1 MISISTAQ
9 STGGIDLVLN
19 LLSAAQTDYQY
30 TRYSGVQ
37 NVKPGELLRD
47 DDGKVYRYVYEDPDP
62 DATIDLGTTTV
73 TDTTRWRLVDPAKST
88 YDDLTAL
95 GLTNVSSASAT
106 AASGLASRNDVRG
119 GAFAWITNETATAT
133 GGISVTALET
143 ATIRATGN
151 STAIAHGGS
160 LFDSDKSKGMSF
172 QIATNVML
180 SGATAT
186 VTNSV
191 LKATGGDVTVAAD
204 NTSTLEAL
212 MKTIVE
218 SPSLAIGATLAFNSI
233 GWDSQNILFNLGNA
247 LLGLNPG
254 TENAAKTIAKVTGT
268 TISAGGSIA
277 VTANSLASIT
287 AVVETSATS
296 ITASLTN
303 KASSIAIDVVVAM
316 NRVSTEVK
324 ASIESAPTVTGAPS
338 VEAKAGSVSVL
349 ATDDASIYSFVDA
362 PVLAVAASA
371 DKATGVTVALSISR
385 NEVATD
391 LAASITGVPSVRA
404 TGGNITVRATQ
415 SSSIDATST
424 ASAVTVAL
432 SLGKSPAFS
441 GGGAT
446 AVNKIGGNT
455 NATINGG
462 TMTATGTA
470 PLAGAI
476 TIAATNSSIVAATVR
491 ALAVAIGGG
500 LSGTTPG
507 IAIGVSIA
515 RNLIGWSE
523 YGGSSPIQVRARAI
537 STSLNAAH
545 GIAISAESTA
555 TITATVKATAVAI
568 AASSDAAY
576 AVSVGGLWT
585 DNKIGVRIEASSD
598 GTAMSAGTGDL
609 PSRRATPR
617 TSPRTRR
624 PRRSPRASR
633 AARAAPARSASRS
646 PTTRSTRPSRRS

>member
-1 MISISTAQ
+1 MPPKPTTSTPVIPGS
-9 STGGIDLVLN
+9 STSSRASS
-19 LLSAAQTDYQY
+19 SATTTARSTV
-30 TRYSGVQ
+30 TRTPRTY
-37 NVKPGELLRD
+37 PGPRH
-47 DDGKVYRYVYEDPDP
+47 DDGHRH
-62 DATIDLGTTTV
+62 DALAIV
-73 TDTTRWRLVDPAKST
+73 NPAKST

-95 GLTNVSSASAT
+95 GLTNVSSADAT

-143 ATIRATGN
+143 ATIRATGD
-151 STAIAHGGS
+151 STANAHGGS

-191 LKATGGDVTVAAD
+191 LKATGGDVAVSAD

-254 TENAAKTIAKVTGT
+254 TENAAKTIAKVTGS
-268 TISAGGSIA
+268 TISVGGSIA

-296 ITASLTN
+296 ITASLTD

-371 DKATGVTVALSISR
+371 DKATGVTVALSVSR

-391 LAASITGVPSVRA
+391 LAATITGVPSVTA

-415 SSSIDATST
+415 SSWIDATST

-432 SLGKSPAFS
+432 SLGKSLAFS

-462 TMTATGTA
+462 TMTATARRRSPARSRSRRRTA
-470 PLAGAI
+470 R
-476 TIAATNSSIVAATVR
+476 SSR
-491 ALAVAIGGG
+491 RP
-500 LSGTTPG
+500 S
-507 IAIGVSIA
+507 A
-515 RNLIGWSE
+515 R
-523 YGGSSPIQVRARAI
+523 
-537 STSLNAAH
+537 
-545 GIAISAESTA
+545 
-555 TITATVKATAVAI
+555 
-568 AASSDAAY
+568 
-576 AVSVGGLWT
+576 
-585 DNKIGVRIEASSD
+585 
-598 GTAMSAGTGDL
+598 L
-609 PSRRATPR
+609 PSRSAAG
-617 TSPRTRR
+617 SP
-624 PRRSPRASR
+624 
-633 AARAAPARSASRS
+633 ARLPGSRSASRS
-646 PTTRSTRPSRRS
+646 PAI